1 MLAFGLYS
9 HIRANHMRTT
19 LLMLCFISTVAMIY
33 FSICLVREVFDLPS
47 SVSELFTDALDRFVN
62 ESPWLAIGFG
72 LWFIIM
78 VLYHHKILDAA
89 TGAKNITRADEPK
102 LYAMV
107 EALCISR
114 GMNVPQLKIIES
126 DALNAC
132 AAGLVEDDHSISVTR
147 GLLSTLTSEE
157 LETVLAHEL
166 THIHNRDAQMMVVTT
181 IFVGFIG
188 IIGSIIMHHWD
199 IMLREALRK
208 AGRDSEERPG
218 ILPIVIGIFTAVLI
232 AAMSL
237 GLSLLIRLAIS
248 RKREYLAHTGA
259 VELTKN
265 PDALI
270 RALRKIEGWQRLPKR
285 RALSSLKRQRR
296 EERAAGLQPIL
307 QLMSVLPLWST
318 LQAAMMCRGCLPQLR
333 PSAWSGVFNRRC
345 RHPSSARHIRN
356 CYAHACPWHQDQQH
370 PWQKAMAESVR
381 DWGDFR
387 AQMARADPNGQCHP
401 GVLLRSP
408 DAPIRR
414 MSSPSLELANPYDD
428 RVGSA
433 HKDYASCCLSQ

>member
-9 HIRANHMRTT
+9 HIRANHIRTT
-19 LLMLCFISTVAMIY
+19 LLMLCFIATVVMIY

-47 SVSELFTDALDRFVN
+47 SVGELFTDALDRFVN
-62 ESPWLAIGFG
+62 ESPWLAIGLG

-102 LYAMV
+102 LYAIL

-126 DALNAC
+126 DSLNAC

-157 LETVLAHEL
+157 LEAVLAHEL
-166 THIHNRDAQMMVVTT
+166 THIRNRDAQMMVVAT

-232 AAMSL
+232 AAMSF

-248 RKREYLAHTGA
+248 RKREYLADAGA

-270 RALRKIEGWQRLPKR
+270 RALRKIEG
-285 RALSSLKRQRR
+285 
-296 EERAAGLQPIL
+296 
-307 QLMSVLPLWST
+307 
-318 LQAAMMCRGCLPQLR
+318 
-333 PSAWSGVFNRRC
+333 
-345 RHPSSARHIRN
+345 H
-356 CYAHACPWHQDQQH
+356 
-370 PWQKAMAESVR
+370 
-381 DWGDFR
+381 
-387 AQMARADPNGQCHP
+387 AQMAAVAPKARAFFIETPAPGGTRGWFATHP
-401 GVLLRSP
+401 SIDERVAALVNFAGGHDVPRVP
-408 DAPIRR
+408 ATTQAQR
-414 MSSPSLELANPYDD
+414 MVWRIQSK
-428 RVGSA
+428 V
-433 HKDYASCCLSQ
+433 